1 MTDNNKC
8 QRGCEEVET
17 LIHCWQDC
25 NTVWP
30 LWKIIW
36 QFLKMLNVKLS
47 YKPAIP
53 VLDIYP
59 RELKKHVHT
68 KTCTWISTV
77 TLFIIVKN

>member
-47 YKPAIP
+47 YKPAIILP
-53 VLDIYP
+53 GTYT
-59 RELKKHVHT
+59 RQLKTMMHT
-68 KTCTWISTV
+68 KTMMYINV
-77 TLFIIVKN
+77 